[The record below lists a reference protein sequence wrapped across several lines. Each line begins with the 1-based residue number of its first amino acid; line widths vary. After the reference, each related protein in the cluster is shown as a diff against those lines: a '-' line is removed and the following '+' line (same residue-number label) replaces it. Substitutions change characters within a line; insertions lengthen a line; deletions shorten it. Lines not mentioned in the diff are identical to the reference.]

1 MKKFYTMENFLKSGY
16 YNIPRVIVDNEQSS
30 CEKTAL
36 RARILSYFYQ
46 KVYFAK
52 GDVVLDG
59 RLYTCFRGE
68 LIVNQQELA
77 AFFKTERRQWNRIM
91 AEFAGE
97 NIIRVDRLRGGSRIT
112 IVAYD
117 CIVGKKSAQYKQS
130 NGGDKKN
137 ADAAPK
143 AKKPKLGVWVE
154 NYYPEHHVKGCD
166 IPPIEIDLE
175 KLIALQKMREE
186 ENKKQKNIFRK

>member
-1 MKKFYTMENFLKSGY
+1 MNKFFALENLLKSGY
-16 YNIPRVIVDNEQSS
+16 CIIPRVILDNQQSS
-30 CEKTAL
+30 CKKTAL
-36 RARILSYFYQ
+36 RADILSYFYQ
-46 KVYFAK
+46 KAYFAK
-52 GDVVLDG
+52 GNVVLDG
-59 RLYTCFRGE
+59 RIYTCFRGE

-91 AEFAGE
+91 AEFTSE

-117 CIVGKKSAQYKQS
+117 CIVGKKSAQYNQS
-130 NGGDKKN
+130 NGGDK
-137 ADAAPK
+137 AAEDAAPK
-143 AKKPKLGVWVE
+143 AKKPKQGVWVE

-166 IPPIEIDLE
+166 IPPLEIDLE

-186 ENKKQKNIFRK
+186 KL

>member
-1 MKKFYTMENFLKSGY
+1 MNKFFAMENLLKSGF

-36 RARILSYFYQ
+36 RARILSNFYQ

-52 GDVVLDG
+52 GEVVFNG
-59 RLYTCFRGE
+59 RRYLCFRGE
-68 LIVNQQELA
+68 FIASQRELA
-77 AFFKTERRQWNRIM
+77 EYFNLDRQQWTRII
-91 AEFAGE
+91 AEFTSE
-97 NIIRVDRLRGGSRIT
+97 NILKIERVRGGSRFT

-117 CIVGKKSAQYKQS
+117 CIMGKKSAQYKQS

-166 IPPIEIDLE
+166 IPPLEIDLSKIPAFQD
-175 KLIALQKMREE
+175 KLDD
-186 ENKKQKNIFRK
+186 KK

>member
-1 MKKFYTMENFLKSGY
+1 MNKFFAMENLLKSGF

-30 CEKTAL
+30 CKKTAL

-68 LIVNQQELA
+68 LIVNQEELA
-77 AFFKTERRQWNRIM
+77 AFFKTDRRQWTRIM
-91 AEFAGE
+91 AEFTSE
-97 NIIRVDRLRGGSRIT
+97 NIIRTEQVRGGTRISL
-112 IVAYD
+112 VGYD
-117 CIVGKKSAQYKQS
+117 SIVGKKSAQYKQT
-130 NGGDKKN
+130 NGGDK
-137 ADAAPK
+137 AAEDAAPK
-143 AKKPKLGVWVE
+143 AKKPKLGVMVE

-166 IPPIEIDLE
+166 IPPLEIDLE
-175 KLIALQKMREE
+175 KLRALKKRDEE
-186 ENKKQKNIFRK
+186 R

>member
-16 YNIPRVIVDNEQSS
+16 YNIPRLILDSERSS

-36 RARILSYFYQ
+36 RARILRYFYE

-52 GDVVLDG
+52 GEVVFNG
-59 RLYTCFRGE
+59 RRYLCFRGE
-68 LIVNQQELA
+68 FIASQRELA
-77 AFFKTERRQWNRIM
+77 EYFNLDRQQWTRII
-91 AEFAGE
+91 AEFTSE
-97 NIIRVDRLRGGSRIT
+97 NILRIERVRGGSRFT

-117 CIVGKKSAQYKQS
+117 CIVGKKSAQYKQT
-130 NGGDKKN
+130 NGGDK
-137 ADAAPK
+137 AAEDAAPK

-166 IPPIEIDLE
+166 IPPIEIDYTKIPPRKDLQE
-175 KLIALQKMREE
+175 KKW
-186 ENKKQKNIFRK
+186 

>member
-1 MKKFYTMENFLKSGY
+1 MNKFFAMENLLKSGF

-30 CEKTAL
+30 CKKTAL

-68 LIVNQQELA
+68 LIVNQEELA
-77 AFFKTERRQWNRIM
+77 VRFETDRRQWTRIM
-91 AEFAGE
+91 AEFTSE
-97 NIIRVDRLRGGSRIT
+97 NIIRTEQVRGGTRIT
-112 IVAYD
+112 LVAYD
-117 CIVGKKSAQYKQS
+117 CIVGKKSAQYKQG
-130 NGGDKKN
+130 NVGDK
-137 ADAAPK
+137 AAEDAAPK
-143 AKKPKLGVWVE
+143 AKKPKLGVMVE

-166 IPPIEIDLE
+166 IPVIEIDLE
-175 KLIALQKMREE
+175 KLRALKKRMEE
-186 ENKKQKNIFRK
+186 ENNKQKTDFR

>member
-1 MKKFYTMENFLKSGY
+1 MNKFFAMENLLKSGF

-30 CEKTAL
+30 CKKTAL

-68 LIVNQQELA
+68 LIVNQEELA

-91 AEFAGE
+91 AEFTSE
-97 NIIRVDRLRGGSRIT
+97 IIIRVERLRGGSRISL
-112 IVAYD
+112 VAYD
-117 CIVGKKSAQYKQS
+117 CIVGKKSAQYKQA
-130 NGGDKKN
+130 NGGDK
-137 ADAAPK
+137 AAEEAAPK
-143 AKKPKLGVWVE
+143 AKKPKLGVMVE

-166 IPPIEIDLE
+166 IPPIEIDYTKIPPRKDLQE
-175 KLIALQKMREE
+175 KKW
-186 ENKKQKNIFRK
+186 

>member
-52 GDVVLDG
+52 GEVTFNG
-59 RLYTCFRGE
+59 RRYVCFRGE
-68 LIVNQQELA
+68 FIARQVELA
-77 AFFKTERRQWNRIM
+77 EYFNLDRKQWNRIM
-91 AEFAGE
+91 TDFQSESILKIE
-97 NIIRVDRLRGGSRIT
+97 RVRGGSRFT

-117 CIVGKKSAQYKQS
+117 CIVGKKSAQYKQA
-130 NGGDKKN
+130 NGGDK
-137 ADAAPK
+137 AEDAAPK
-143 AKKPKLGVWVE
+143 AKKPKLGVSVE
-154 NYYPEHHVKGCD
+154 NYYPEHHVKGCY
-166 IPPIEIDLE
+166 IPPLEIDLSKIPAFQD
-175 KLIALQKMREE
+175 KLDD
-186 ENKKQKNIFRK
+186 KK

>member
-68 LIVNQQELA
+68 LIVKQEELA
-77 AFFKTERRQWNRIM
+77 VRFETDRRQWTRIM
-91 AEFAGE
+91 AEFTSE
-97 NIIRVDRLRGGSRIT
+97 NIIRTEQVRGGTRIT
-112 IVAYD
+112 LVGYD
-117 CIVGKKSAQYKQS
+117 CIVGKKSAQYKQT
-130 NGGDKKN
+130 NGGDK
-137 ADAAPK
+137 AAEETAPK
-143 AKKPKLGVWVE
+143 AKKPKLGVMVE
-154 NYYPEHHVKGCD
+154 NYYPEHHVKGCY
-166 IPPIEIDLE
+166 IPKLEIDLSKIPEFQE
-175 KLIALQKMREE
+175 KNTDK
-186 ENKKQKNIFRK
+186 

>member
-1 MKKFYTMENFLKSGY
+1 MNKFFAMENLLKSGY
-16 YNIPRVIVDNEQSS
+16 CIIPRVILDNQQSS
-30 CEKTAL
+30 CKKTAL
-36 RARILSYFYQ
+36 RADILSYFYQ
-46 KVYFAK
+46 KAYFAK
-52 GDVVLDG
+52 GGVVLDG
-59 RLYTCFRGE
+59 RIYTCFRGE

-91 AEFAGE
+91 AEFTSE

-166 IPPIEIDLE
+166 IPPLEIDLSKIPAFQD
-175 KLIALQKMREE
+175 KLDD
-186 ENKKQKNIFRK
+186 KK

>member
-1 MKKFYTMENFLKSGY
+1 MNKFFAMENLLKSGY
-16 YNIPRVIVDNEQSS
+16 CIIPRVILDNQQSS
-30 CEKTAL
+30 CKKTAL
-36 RARILSYFYQ
+36 RADILSYFYQ
-46 KVYFAK
+46 KAYFAK

-59 RLYTCFRGE
+59 RIYTCFRGE

-91 AEFAGE
+91 AEFTSE
-97 NIIRVDRLRGGSRIT
+97 NIIRVDRLRGGSRIS

-117 CIVGKKSAQYKQS
+117 CIVGKKSAQYKQA
-130 NGGDKKN
+130 NGGDK
-137 ADAAPK
+137 AAEDAAPK
-143 AKKPKLGVWVE
+143 ANKPKLGVWVE

-186 ENKKQKNIFRK
+186 ENNKQKNIFR

>member
-46 KVYFAK
+46 KAYFAK

-59 RLYTCFRGE
+59 RIYACFRGE
-68 LIVNQQELA
+68 LIVNQKELA

-91 AEFAGE
+91 AEFTSE
-97 NIIRVDRLRGGSRIT
+97 NIIRVDRLRGGSRIS

-117 CIVGKKSAQYKQS
+117 CIVGKKSAQYKQT
-130 NGGDKKN
+130 NGGDK
-137 ADAAPK
+137 AAEEAAPK
-143 AKKPKLGVWVE
+143 AKKAKLGVSVE
-154 NYYPEHHVKGCD
+154 NYYFEHHVKGCY
-166 IPPIEIDLE
+166 IPKLEIDLSKIPEFQE
-175 KLIALQKMREE
+175 KNTDK
-186 ENKKQKNIFRK
+186 